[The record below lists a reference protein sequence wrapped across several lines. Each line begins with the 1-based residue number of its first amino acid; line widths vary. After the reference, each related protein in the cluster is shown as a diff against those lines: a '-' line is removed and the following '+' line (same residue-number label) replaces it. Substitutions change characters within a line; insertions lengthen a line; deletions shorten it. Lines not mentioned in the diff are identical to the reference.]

1 MNKDCYTEEEMKYI
15 CADIFD
21 SKQDIYAEIERPTCK
36 IYIFINTISDE
47 DYHFDLSLNAENL
60 KDLTRLIYNLRR
72 QRVNEKRIHKQL
84 DNQLEQ

>member
-21 SKQDIYAEIERPTCK
+21 SKQDIYAEIEQPTYK

-60 KDLTRLIYNLRR
+60 KDLTRLIYDLRK
-72 QRVNEKRIHKQL
+72 QRVNEKRIHNQL
-84 DNQLEQ
+84 DNQLEK

>member
-1 MNKDCYTEEEMKYI
+1 MNKDYYTEEEMEYI

-21 SKQDIYAEIERPTCK
+21 SKQDIYAEIEKPTYK

-72 QRVNEKRIHKQL
+72 QRVNEKRIYQQG
-84 DNQLEQ
+84 DNQLEK